1 MDIYIDYH
9 TSNMP
14 ESLDSA
20 YNQTVTKKRMLLKE
34 LSENYM
40 QPLWEKMLHMVLIL
54 MRTHKLKETFTFLEE
69 SNFKYFRFFKFK
81 KYLIKTHNVSCE
93 FFFAIKLYNNVL

>member
-34 LSENYM
+34 LSVYGIPPE
-40 QPLWEKMLHMVLIL
+40 QSIHQDHIL
-54 MRTHKLKETFTFLEE
+54 QLLDRK
-69 SNFKYFRFFKFK
+69 
-81 KYLIKTHNVSCE
+81 VSTCRN
-93 FFFAIKLYNNVL
+93 AS